1 MKWKSMQMPKELVLD
16 EKSSTDYYGKFF
28 IEPLERGFGHTLGNT
43 LRRVL
48 LSSIQGASAVAVR
61 IDGVLHEFSTISG
74 IMEDV
79 TEIVLNVKKIKF
91 KLLGDESKTITFT
104 AAKKGEY
111 KAGDIEID
119 ADIEIVNPELHLL
132 TLSEDTKFRM
142 EIDVDSGRGYVGS
155 DQNKKSGKP
164 AGTIFLDT
172 RFSPVIKVNYSVE
185 DTRVGQRTDYDKLI
199 LEVST
204 DGTIEPEGAL
214 NFSAKLIRDHL
225 NIFAGIDQEIEIM
238 EEEVV
243 DEEVL
248 RIRNLLKMRVDELEL
263 SVRSSNCLHAANIV
277 TLEDLVRKNES
288 EMLKYRNFGRKSLNE
303 LNAILGEL
311 GLSFGMDVDKYM
323 EQEQEE
329 VKVS

>member
-91 KLLGDESKTITFT
+91 KLLGDESKTITL
-104 AAKKGEY
+104 AASKKGEY

-172 RFSPVIKVNYSVE
+172 RFSPVIKVNYTVE
-185 DTRVGQRTDYDKLI
+185 DTRVGQRTDYDKLTF
-199 LEVST
+199 EVFT

-214 NFSAKLIRDHL
+214 NFSAKLFRDHL

-277 TLEDLVRKNES
+277 TLEDLVRKSES

-311 GLSFGMDVDKYM
+311 GLSFGMDVDKYL
-323 EQEQEE
+323 ETEE

>member
-16 EKSSTDYYGKFF
+16 EKSGTDYYGKFF
-28 IEPLERGFGHTLGNT
+28 IEPLERGFGQTLGNA

-74 IMEDV
+74 ILEDV

-91 KLLGDESKTITFT
+91 KLLSDEPKTITLT
-104 AAKKGEY
+104 VAKKGEY
-111 KAGDIEID
+111 KAEDMEID
-119 ADIEIVNPELHLL
+119 ADIEIVNPDQHLL

-142 EIDVDSGRGYVGS
+142 EIDVDSGRGYVS
-155 DQNKKSGKP
+155 ADQNKKPGKP
-164 AGTIFLDT
+164 AGTVFLDT
-172 RFSPVIKVNYSVE
+172 RFSPVTKVNYSVE

-199 LEVST
+199 IEVST
-204 DGTIEPEGAL
+204 DGTIEPEEAL
-214 NFSAKLIRDHL
+214 TFSAKLIRDHL

-238 EEEVV
+238 EEEEV

-277 TLEDLVRKNES
+277 TLEDLVRKSES

-303 LNAILGEL
+303 LNAILSEL
-311 GLSFGMDVDKYM
+311 GLSFGMDVDKYK
-323 EQEQEE
+323 ELDE

>member
-79 TEIVLNVKKIKF
+79 TEIVLNVKKIKY

-142 EIDVDSGRGYVGS
+142 EIDVDSGRGYVAS
-155 DQNKKSGKP
+155 DQNKKPGKP

-172 RFSPVIKVNYSVE
+172 RFSPVIKVNYTVE

-323 EQEQEE
+323 EQEE

>member
-79 TEIVLNVKKIKF
+79 TEIVLNVKKMKF
-91 KLLGDESKTITFT
+91 KLLGDESKTIPFT

-323 EQEQEE
+323 EQEE

>member
-16 EKSSTDYYGKFF
+16 EKSATDYYGKFT
-28 IEPLERGFGHTLGNT
+28 IEPLERGFGNTLGNT

-91 KLLGDESKTITFT
+91 KLLGDESKTITLT

-172 RFSPVIKVNYSVE
+172 RFSPVTKVNYTVE

-199 LEVST
+199 IEVST
-204 DGTIEPEGAL
+204 DGTIEPEEAMT
-214 NFSAKLIRDHL
+214 FSAKLIRDHL
-225 NIFAGIDQEIEIM
+225 NIFAGIDQEIEIL

-277 TLEDLVRKNES
+277 TLEDLVRKGES

-311 GLSFGMDVDKYM
+311 GLSFGMDVDKYL
-323 EQEQEE
+323 EQEE